1 MVICGYP
8 FSCFLVLAAKKGR
21 EVAIWLV
28 ALGAELFYVMKNLV
42 CNNFEM
48 FSCVC
53 DDGLGP

>member
-8 FSCFLVLAAKKGR
+8 FSCFWCSLPKGG
-21 EVAIWLV
+21 EVAVWLV
-28 ALGAELFYVMKNLV
+28 ALGAELFYVMNNLV